1 MNNPQAKQI
10 INNLYDLLLEANINR
25 PNEDVLAEANSVSDA
40 FVEYQISRFKRTMTK
55 YQAISQKNKFAEIQ
69 LQFNQ
74 LLEIGIEK
82 LAAMF
87 QPEEKLQYQRC
98 FNKFKELTKADE
110 QSILQDSELL
120 LFIKKMKEKIEDNG
134 NKSIS

>member
-25 PNEDVLAEANSVSDA
+25 SNEDVLEEVNSVSDS
-40 FVEYQISRFKRTMTK
+40 FVEYQVSRFKRTMAK

-74 LLEIGIEK
+74 LLEIGIDK
-82 LAAMF
+82 LAALF

-134 NKSIS
+134 NTGIS